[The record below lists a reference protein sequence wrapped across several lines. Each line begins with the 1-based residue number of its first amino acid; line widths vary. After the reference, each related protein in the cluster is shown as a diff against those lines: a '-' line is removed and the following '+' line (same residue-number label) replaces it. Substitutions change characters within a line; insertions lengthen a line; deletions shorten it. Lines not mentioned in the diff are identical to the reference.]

1 MLTAL
6 AQVEAYLDGHWPM
19 LWPEAHALGQSL
31 SVDWRAR
38 PMDKVFAVLRKTK
51 RCPADWICDL
61 KEALAN
67 QSLPALARRT
77 GITQRHLERLRK
89 GSVTSAGVTRP
100 TNPSCHTYC
109 KVMCAVGRG
118 VPLLRLDGEN
128 FELTGPAE
136 NRKPNFP
143 DEVRS
148 LKTLRQVKRRGR
160 SRHPFLRNDRMSWHK
175 PRETDDDP
183 QVAPQTS
190 EVVPQVAP
198 QTTEVVP
205 QVAPQTTEVAHPT
218 GQVAHPRRQV
228 ARPKRRRQTAPR
240 TASRGTVT
248 ESRMHAPRNH
258 APAGRQRRLG
268 DPLGAD
274 RQRSN
279 DCPKGHEAN
288 EANRD
293 IETRKKIEETALI
306 SEILG
311 GYASASDLCGEEGGG
326 GMTRPKDE
334 IASMEA
340 MIAGEAAPPT
350 TDALALVL
358 QKMAEMQAQ
367 TAREQR
373 EFMERADERQER
385 SEQKQRELTE
395 KLAAQQL
402 EAIKQGGALTVDLV
416 GKMSQDFN
424 AAVQRMQA
432 NAPALSRADRVLDE
446 VLTVVHTA
454 LRVYVEKNFKD

>member
-61 KEALAN
+61 GEALAN

-100 TNPSCHTYC
+100 TNPTCFTYC
-109 KVMCAVGRG
+109 KVMCALGRG

-160 SRHPFLRNDRMSWHK
+160 SRHPFLRNDPMSWHK

-183 QVAPQTS
+183 QVAPQTT

-205 QVAPQTTEVAHPT
+205 QVAPQTTEVAPPK

-228 ARPKRRRQTAPR
+228 ARPKRRRKTAPR
-240 TASRGTVT
+240 TASRGAVT

-258 APAGRQRRLG
+258 A
-268 DPLGAD
+268 
-274 RQRSN
+274 RSN
-279 DCPKGHEAN
+279 DCPKGHKAD

-293 IETRKKIEETALI
+293 IETRKKIEKAALI